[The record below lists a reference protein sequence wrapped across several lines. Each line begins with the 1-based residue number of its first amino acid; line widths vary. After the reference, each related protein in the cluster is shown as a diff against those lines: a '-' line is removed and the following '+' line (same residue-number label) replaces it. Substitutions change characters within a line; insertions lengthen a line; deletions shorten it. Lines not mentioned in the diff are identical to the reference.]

1 MSTTTD
7 DETAL
12 LRWSVIEARG
22 SDARSFLQCQL
33 SQDLESLGPEG
44 AWTLVLAPDSVVLA
58 VGHVLSR
65 DDGLDLVVPREL
77 GDVAFARLRR
87 FLLRSKCTL
96 ELRDVDEGPF
106 ASPREQIEANWPG
119 PREIER
125 NLTPHSFGRAFVDAT
140 VSFTKGCFTGQE
152 LVGRLDA
159 RGSSVPW
166 RVVRVEGPSESEIDD
181 FLRSKGPDGPQGL
194 TSAIGHDDRVIGL
207 GVAHRTLL
215 SSEPPTGVIVAE
227 LS

>member
-1 MSTTTD
+1 
-7 DETAL
+7 
-12 LRWSVIEARG
+12 
-22 SDARSFLQCQL
+22 
-33 SQDLESLGPEG
+33 
-44 AWTLVLAPDSVVLA
+44 
-58 VGHVLSR
+58 
-65 DDGLDLVVPREL
+65 
-77 GDVAFARLRR
+77 
-87 FLLRSKCTL
+87 
-96 ELRDVDEGPF
+96 
-106 ASPREQIEANWPG
+106 
-119 PREIER
+119 
-125 NLTPHSFGRAFVDAT
+125 VDAT